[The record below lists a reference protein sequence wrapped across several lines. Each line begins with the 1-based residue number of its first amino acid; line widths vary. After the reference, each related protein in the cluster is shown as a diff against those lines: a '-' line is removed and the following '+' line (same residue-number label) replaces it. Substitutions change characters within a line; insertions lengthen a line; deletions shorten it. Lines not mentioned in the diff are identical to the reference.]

1 MYHIT
6 PKYASNVTNNILGKL
21 QMILDIDGI
30 GNLIEKSPAY
40 KNIFIETLVVQ
51 TTRDFLMMLH

>member
-30 GNLIEKSPAY
+30 GNLIEKSPAC